1 MADKLSKKD
10 VMDTIKQYC
19 PADTMNYGSLCIA
32 CVKFMRGKCDGKPL
46 CNLKINL
53 YHKAVNIAAKRV
65 INGKA
70 TIEEFIERGTV

>member
-1 MADKLSKKD
+1 MSKELNKKEI
-10 VMDTIKQYC
+10 MNTIKEHC

-32 CVKFMRGKCDGKPL
+32 CVKFMRGKCDGSPL
-46 CNLKINL
+46 CNLKLNL